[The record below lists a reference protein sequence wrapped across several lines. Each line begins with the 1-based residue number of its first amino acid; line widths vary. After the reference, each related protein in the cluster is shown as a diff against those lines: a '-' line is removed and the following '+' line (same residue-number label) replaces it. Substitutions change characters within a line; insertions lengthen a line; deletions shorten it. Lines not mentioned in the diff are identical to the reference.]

1 MLKSANVTGSEPAAS
16 IVVPSRRA
24 DSVTVTGR
32 VIPFSVKVAGAVR
45 VIVSPEENAAGS
57 ATALGLGAIAT
68 AFLESDP
75 DFAWDAVRAAA
86 LRDVLAAPGL
96 GPEPPGE
103 AGPRSPRGGQ
113 EGR

>member
-57 ATALGLGAIAT
+57 ATGPARETVAT
-68 AFLESDP
+68 G
-75 DFAWDAVRAAA
+75 WAATSR
-86 LRDVLAAPGL
+86 L
-96 GPEPPGE
+96 
-103 AGPRSPRGGQ
+103 
-113 EGR
+113 